1 MVKLN
6 KIYTKTGDKGTTGLT
21 DGSRVSKHSLR
32 PEAYGT
38 VDELNSTL
46 GLVYFHIDE
55 KYLEIKIENDNLK
68 KENEKLKKKIK
79 RLESK

>member
-1 MVKLN
+1 MDNFGLRFEQ
-6 KIYTKTGDKGTTGLT
+6 KGAG
-21 DGSRVSKHSLR
+21 V
-32 PEAYGT
+32 Y
-38 VDELNSTL
+38 L
-46 GLVYFHIDE
+46 GLGGNESQSDLQIGGKSENEKDLSPTSCNWKK